1 MTSRRAKL
9 EITGAILAVAAIV
22 ALGVVAIGRGNTV
35 AAPGD
40 AESPTA
46 APTPTASVSPVKL
59 ARVGGLPIAIP
70 NREITDPRLMPY
82 PFMSPTPSPVETPI
96 DGTYL
101 RTVDLDEVG
110 GARIGLPYRCFRC
123 PPYRIDAGV
132 STLIFTKGAYYV
144 HHHMSGF
151 RTMGSFV
158 IEGDRLTLFNDANC
172 PQVPGLYEFERTAHG
187 ITLEAVRDGCPYSH
201 ERADDLEFHDW
212 TRVSPCFRRIQD
224 LWPGEVAC

>member
-1 MTSRRAKL
+1 MVSRRAKL
-9 EITGAILAVAAIV
+9 EITGTVLALGAIV
-22 ALGVVAIGRGNTV
+22 ALSVIAIGRDGEGTSTN
-35 AAPGD
+35 G
-40 AESPTA
+40 SPTTE
-46 APTPTASVSPVKL
+46 APTPTASISPVTL

-70 NREITDPRLMPY
+70 DREIKDPSLMPY
-82 PFMSPTPSPVETPI
+82 PFMSPTPPPLETPI
-96 DGTYL
+96 DGTYM

-158 IEGDRLTLFNDANC
+158 IDGDRITLFNDPNC
-172 PQVPGLYEFERTAHG
+172 PQTPGVYTFEHSAHG
-187 ITLEAVRDGCPYSH
+187 ISLQVVHDGCPYSH
-201 ERADDLEFHDW
+201 ERADDLMFHDW